1 MSPHQLGVAF
11 VVQYDVLR
19 LEVSVDN
26 SSGMQESQ
34 SLYDTA
40 SVEPGGAV
48 IKWSS
53 ERQRTDAD
61 DVMVSQSQTHKR
73 T

>member
-1 MSPHQLGVAF
+1 MNIFIAKHLTHILCCVLKVSPHQLGVAF

-40 SVEPGGAV
+40 SVEPGSAV
-48 IKWSS
+48 IK
-53 ERQRTDAD
+53 
-61 DVMVSQSQTHKR
+61 
-73 T
+73 